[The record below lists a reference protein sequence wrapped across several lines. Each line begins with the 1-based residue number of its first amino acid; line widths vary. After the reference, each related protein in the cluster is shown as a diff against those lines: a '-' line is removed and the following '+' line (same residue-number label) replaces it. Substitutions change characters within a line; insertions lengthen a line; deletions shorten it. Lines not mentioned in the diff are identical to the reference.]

1 MFPNLINTV
10 ENLAL
15 FSAERQLS
23 IRIGIKAAGETV
35 GQKQVHPRN
44 ILQIK

>member
-15 FSAERQLS
+15 FSAECQLS
-23 IRIGIKAAGETV
+23 IRIGKAVSETV